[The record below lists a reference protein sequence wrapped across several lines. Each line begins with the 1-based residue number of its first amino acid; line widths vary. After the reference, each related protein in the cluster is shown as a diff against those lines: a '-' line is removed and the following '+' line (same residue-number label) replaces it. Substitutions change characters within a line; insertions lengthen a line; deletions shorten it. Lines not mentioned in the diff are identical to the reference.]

1 MTQPPGPDPRPLTG
15 EPLAIDLLNTRWID
29 GDGRH
34 DLLETVPGLAVWL
47 DSPPVRE
54 HLGPDASPTADRA
67 TLDRLLTARTA
78 LDALAAT
85 AVRRDPATPED
96 SARLNEVLAHGRI
109 RRTLGPDGVPD
120 SVVEVDE
127 PSWLPA
133 WYAAENW
140 LRLVADRPDRI
151 RHCAND
157 ACVLHFHD
165 VSKNGARRWCSMAG
179 CGNRAKAQRH
189 YARRTGA

>member
-34 DLLETVPGLAVWL
+34 DLLDTVSGLAVWL
-47 DSPPVRE
+47 DSPSVRE
-54 HLGPDASPTADRA
+54 HLGTGTSPTADRA

-85 AVRRDPATPED
+85 AVRRDPAIPED

-109 RRTLGPDGVPD
+109 RRTLGPDGMPD

-165 VSKNGARRWCSMAG
+165 VSKNGTRRWCSMAG